1 MAANPQTRI
10 SEQEYLELERAA
22 EFRHEYYDGFMYAMS
37 GGSWVHGSIV
47 QNVSRLLDSAL
58 RARGCSVRTT
68 DIRVRVSRRLYTYP
82 DVLVVCGAPKFADDQ
97 KDTVLNP
104 TLIIE
109 VLSPSTERYDRGAKA
124 AQYRTVESI
133 EELAFVSQNEA
144 RVEVFRRRAPNEWV
158 LSEFVGLESS
168 CRFQSVGCELA
179 LSQIYESVTF
189 TEPDGPG
196 LL

>member
-1 MAANPQTRI
+1 VAANPQTRV

-22 EFRHEYYDGFMYAMS
+22 EFRHEYYDGIMYAMS
-37 GGSWVHGSIV
+37 GASWTHSTLVH
-47 QNVSRLLDSAL
+47 NLSRLLDGAL
-58 RARGCSVRTT
+58 RGKCAVRTT
-68 DIRVRVSRRLYTYP
+68 DVRVRVSRRLYTYP

-133 EELAFVSQNEA
+133 EELVFVSQSEA

-158 LSEFVGLESS
+158 LSEFVGLELSS
-168 CRFQSVGCELA
+168 RFQSVECELP
-179 LSQIYESVTF
+179 LDQIYESVTF
-189 TEPDGPG
+189 TEEAGPG